1 MSAIILSIG
10 DELVSGLTV
19 NTNATWLSRQLSA
32 MGISTLRQV
41 TVGDDHNGIAAAI
54 REACG
59 QCRLV
64 LISGGLGP
72 TLDDVTR
79 QALAAALDTTLV
91 EDTTALEQLEA
102 FFQRINRPMAPS
114 NRRQALRPQTAQCLP
129 NSCGTAP
136 GLFASTRSTDIFV
149 VPGVPREMQA
159 MFTQSILPRLGQLS
173 QGLITR
179 TYQLNTFGIG
189 ESVIGQRIADLMV
202 RGANPSIGTTVHEGV
217 VSVRIYARGSAAQA
231 DAMVEDARGKIIQRL
246 GNAIFSQ
253 QEQSLEEAL
262 AVLLNE
268 YGPTIAVAESC
279 TGGLLAQMLTSVP
292 GASSYFQRGWVTYS
306 DQAKV
311 EELGVPPELLQTHG
325 AVSEPVALAMAQG
338 ALCRA
343 ASQWA
348 LSITGI
354 AGPDGGTAE
363 KPVGLVYIG
372 LAGPGGT
379 TVRRNIFT
387 GDRAGIRRRSAQM
400 AMTILRLNLQGLDVD
415 AVLA

>member
-19 NTNATWLSRQLSA
+19 NTNATWLSRELSA
-32 MGISTLRQV
+32 IGISTLRQV
-41 TVGDDHNGIAAAI
+41 TVGDDQNAIAAAI

-91 EDTTALEQLEA
+91 EDSTALDQLEA
-102 FFQRINRPMAPS
+102 FFQRINRPMASS

-136 GLFASTRSTDIFV
+136 GLFASTRATDIFV
-149 VPGVPREMQA
+149 VPGVPREMRA

-173 QGLITR
+173 QNLVTR
-179 TYQLNTFGIG
+179 TYQLHTFGIG

-231 DAMVEDARGKIIQRL
+231 DAMVEDARRKIIQRL

-253 QEQSLEEAL
+253 QEQSLQEAL

-338 ALCRA
+338 ALSRA

-372 LAGPGGT
+372 LAGPGRS

-387 GDRAGIRRRSAQM
+387 GDRAGIRLRSAQM
-400 AMTILRLNLQGLDVD
+400 AMTILRLTLQGLDVD
-415 AVLA
+415 TVLA

>member
-19 NTNATWLSRQLSA
+19 NTNATWLSRQLSSI
-32 MGISTLRQV
+32 GISTLRQV
-41 TVGDDHNGIAAAI
+41 TVGDDQNAIAAAI
-54 REACG
+54 REACS
-59 QCRLV
+59 QCPLV

-79 QALAAALDTTLV
+79 EALAAALGTTLV
-91 EDTTALEQLEA
+91 EDPAALGQLEA
-102 FFQRINRPMAPS
+102 FFQRIHRPMAPS
-114 NRRQALRPQTAQCLP
+114 NRRQAQRPQTGQCLP

-136 GLFASTRSTDIFV
+136 GLFASTGSTDIFV
-149 VPGVPREMQA
+149 VPGVPSEMQA
-159 MFTQSILPRLGQLS
+159 MFTESILPRLGRHS
-173 QGLITR
+173 KDMVTR
-179 TYQLNTFGIG
+179 TYRLNTFGIG

-217 VSVRIYARGSAAQA
+217 VSVRIYARGPAAQA
-231 DAMVEDARGKIIQRL
+231 DAMVHEAREKIIKRL

-253 QEQSLEEAL
+253 QDQSLEQAL
-262 AVLLNE
+262 AALLNQ
-268 YGPTIAVAESC
+268 YGATIAVAESC

-292 GASSYFQRGWVTYS
+292 GASRYFQRGWVTYS
-306 DQAKV
+306 DRSKI
-311 EELGVPPELLQTHG
+311 EDLGVSPELLQTHG
-325 AVSEPVALAMAQG
+325 AVSEPVAAAMAQG
-338 ALCRA
+338 ALHKA

-372 LAGPGGT
+372 LAGPKGIF
-379 TVRRNIFT
+379 VRRNVFT
-387 GDRAGIRRRSAQM
+387 GDRGGIRRRSAQM
-400 AMTILRLNLQGLDVD
+400 AMTMLRLHLQGLDPD
-415 AVLA
+415 TVLA